1 MYRAVGGIGSVE
13 SSFIVQGKAV
23 NTFNYSMNSEAGLT
37 LIEVL
42 VVLAVVSFGMVATAK
57 FQGDLLHE
65 GGTNKARVQALGYV
79 VDKLEELRIN
89 HDGAGNG
96 DEAGITGINASY
108 DMAWNVAGFSG
119 ITDAQRHTAAI
130 DWTDSKNRS
139 QSMSLGS
146 VVYPD
151 RLYTDPSGAAD
162 CLSGG
167 CSIEDAEPPSPPDV
181 EITLGE
187 PEVLAFDENWPGITN
202 PTEDTTG
209 DEGTDGDD
217 KVYSPGHI
225 SDPFD
230 LGDGDDIL
238 YISGQIKS
246 ELDAGDGDDQ
256 IETTGNVKGK
266 VDLGDGNDAFKTHG
280 HLQDDLTAGAGDDV
294 VIISKHLQNKVYLG
308 TGDDKLS
315 IGQHL
320 QNEAHGDAGNDYI
333 SVADNV
339 ASKIYMG
346 NDDDFVV
353 IGGSISDE
361 VHGGNGDDSICLAG
375 YSSSNWS
382 GISDKLYDFENIKT
396 SDGVIVKGSDDNFGT
411 GCAYSANWSGAGSGY
426 TYSYP
431 ISLTITPTAGLPQ
444 VSTITLVNNV
454 SGSEISGVAPNGDDT
469 YTIIVDINDMAS
481 FDLLTNDTF
490 DADDLITE
498 QTNQWVNREQSVT
511 VTLKEKP

>member
-1 MYRAVGGIGSVE
+1 MYLVAGGIGSDWSFLNTQGDVVNSL
-13 SSFIVQGKAV
+13 SSTPYYEK
-23 NTFNYSMNSEAGLT
+23 GLT

-42 VVLAVVSFGMVATAK
+42 VVLAVVSFGMMATAK

-65 GGTNKARVQALGYV
+65 GGTNKARVQALGHV

-89 HDGAGNG
+89 FDGAATGG
-96 DEAGITGINASY
+96 PEDITGINAAY
-108 DMAWNVAGFSG
+108 EMAWSVAEFAG
-119 ITDAQRHTAAI
+119 ITDAQRHIATI
-130 DWTDSKNRS
+130 DWTDSKNRNL
-139 QSMSLGS
+139 SMSLGS

-151 RLYTDPSGAAD
+151 RLYTDPSGAAG

-167 CSIEDAEPPSPPDV
+167 CSIDDADPPSPPDV

-187 PEVLAFDENWPGITN
+187 PEIMGVDENWPGITD

-238 YISGQIKS
+238 YISGQIKN

-320 QNEAHGDAGNDYI
+320 QNEAHGDAGNDYV

-361 VHGGNGDDSICLAG
+361 VHGGNGGDSICLAG

-454 SGSEISGVAPNGDDT
+454 SDSEISGVAPNGDDT
-469 YTIIVDINDMAS
+469 YTVIVDINDMAS
-481 FDLLTNDTF
+481 FDLLTDDTF
-490 DADDLITE
+490 DAGDLITE

-511 VTLKEKP
+511 VTLKEQP